1 MSKWKTA
8 LNKLEDEKKSN
19 IEEGKVRD
27 CDLYKGLANRIIHDE
42 FKNNDKKWD
51 VEYAKSILEEKEK
64 KCKKASK

>member
-27 CDLYKGLANRIIHDE
+27 CDLYKGLANRIIH
-42 FKNNDKKWD
+42 
-51 VEYAKSILEEKEK
+51 EKRM
-64 KCKKASK
+64 

>member
-27 CDLYKGLANRIIHDE
+27 CELDKGLGKRIIHEE
-42 FKNNDKKWD
+42 FKKNDKKWD

-64 KCKKASK
+64 RM